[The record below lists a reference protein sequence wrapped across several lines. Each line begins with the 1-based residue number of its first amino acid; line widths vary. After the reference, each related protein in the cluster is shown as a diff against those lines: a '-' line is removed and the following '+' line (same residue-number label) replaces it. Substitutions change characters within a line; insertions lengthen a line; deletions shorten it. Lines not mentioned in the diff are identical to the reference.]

1 MSVERVCYCFVK
13 GSEIN
18 SLLAERE
25 TESLRVSLL
34 LLFKELGEKQRRRE
48 FHLLLASILQK
59 TERKIE
65 RVSYSKGP
73 REREAEKQRKRE
85 LLQLFAAI
93 EVK

>member
-1 MSVERVCYCFVK
+1 VIVERVCYCFVK

-34 LLFKELGEKQRRRE
+34 LLFKELREKQRRRE

-59 TERKIE
+59 TERKTE
-65 RVSYSKGP
+65 RVFYSKGP
-73 REREAEKQRKRE
+73 GERS
-85 LLQLFAAI
+85 
-93 EVK
+93 